1 MREGKSRRL
10 TLYPHHYGWI
20 KSRCFQ
26 LVSCCQHWSCAF
38 SGVRVWVVSEGLVS
52 SHCIRSVALV
62 TMATCVE
69 IKQGIVSDSSGKCVL
84 MWVWGNS
91 IAWIVG
97 FWVGEMPQTLNNN
110 EKKKKAS
117 PSLPGISLRL
127 LRLCARN
134 TVSLL
139 RRIHYAYRST
149 MKGTNSQLS
158 AFKPSM
164 RTHETAKTAQNMQRS
179 AGNSP
184 HLLSGF
190 LARDS
195 RCMLSCFKIDII
207 FLADVNILQSPF
219 IRVTGKFSWKTLISM
234 AILYCTSS

>member
-1 MREGKSRRL
+1 MTMREGKCSSSL
-10 TLYPHHYGWI
+10 TIFLIMMNRVALFSAGFLL
-20 KSRCFQ
+20 SA
-26 LVSCCQHWSCAF
+26 LVLCVF

-69 IKQGIVSDSSGKCVL
+69 IKWGIVSDSSGKCVL

-97 FWVGEMPQTLNNN
+97 FLSRGDATNPKQQRE
-110 EKKKKAS
+110 EKK
-117 PSLPGISLRL
+117 PLPGISLRL
-127 LRLCARN
+127 LCLCAWN

-164 RTHETAKTAQNMQRS
+164 RTHETAQTAQNIQHS

-190 LARDS
+190 LARDC
-195 RCMLSCFKIDII
+195 RCVLSCFKIDII
-207 FLADVNILQSPF
+207 FFGCCECIT
-219 IRVTGKFSWKTLISM
+219 VTIYQNYKQI
-234 AILYCTSS
+234 